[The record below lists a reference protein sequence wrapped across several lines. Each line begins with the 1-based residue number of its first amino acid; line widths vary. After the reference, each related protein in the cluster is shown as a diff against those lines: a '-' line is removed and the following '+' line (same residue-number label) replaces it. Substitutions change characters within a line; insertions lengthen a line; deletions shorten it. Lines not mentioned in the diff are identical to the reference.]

1 MIFEEKNSFFE
12 NFLFKWNVMVMT
24 VGILALDAY
33 SRMGLCTP
41 I

>member
-1 MIFEEKNSFFE
+1 MIFEEKNYFFK

-24 VGILALDAY
+24 VDILAVNIY
-33 SRMGLCTP
+33 YRMGLCTR